1 MSVLT
6 ITQSNFEEE
15 VAKSDKPVLLDFWA
29 EWCGPCRMLSPIV
42 DQVADELADVKVG
55 KINVD
60 QEPELASRFQV
71 MSIPTLV
78 VMKEGKEV
86 NRSLGAI
93 PKAAV
98 LELCK

>member
-6 ITQSNFEEE
+6 ITKNNFEEE
-15 VAKSDKPVLLDFWA
+15 VIKSQVPVLLDFWA
-29 EWCGPCRMLSPIV
+29 DWCGPCKRLSPIV
-42 DQVADELADVKVG
+42 DQVAEELSNFKVG
-55 KINVD
+55 KVNVD
-60 QEPELASRFQV
+60 QEPELAARFQV

-78 VMKEGKEV
+78 VMKDGQEV
-86 NRSLGAI
+86 NRSMGAV